1 MCKNNRDGELPS
13 CIEAKFNGPGCE
25 EWDLCFQCADTLK
38 AERDKLLLQLN
49 EAKETAAKIVEAHK
63 SVCRRF
69 HDDCCAQVAAE
80 IRGYIEKRNCE
91 HIWNGYQ
98 CYRCGIGIEKVR
110 GTGL

>member
-63 SVCRRF
+63 GKISVHSEPDKGTSF
-69 HDDCCAQVAAE
+69 T
-80 IRGYIEKRNCE
+80 IELPLADASAGTE
-91 HIWNGYQ
+91 
-98 CYRCGIGIEKVR
+98 EKSA
-110 GTGL
+110 